1 MKWSG
6 VQVKI
11 PVKYLCETYHVQVRR
26 ELTERGCYDDDA
38 VTVLGLVTQGVAD
51 EVEAPQSLPRPQ
63 AVCHLPH
70 VCQAVVTRHELGQ
83 LCHPTQLYDAV

>member
-1 MKWSG
+1 M
-6 VQVKI
+6 KI
-11 PVKYLCETYHVQVRR
+11 PVEYLCETYTVQFRR
-26 ELTERGCYDDDA
+26 ELTERGRYDDDA
-38 VTVLGLVTQGVAD
+38 VAVLRLVTQRVAN
-51 EVEAPQSLPRPQ
+51 EVEASQSLPRAQ